1 MISYVDTSLLVKLY
15 IEEPDSYLAF
25 QWLAPKG
32 IQPLISA
39 LSEVEMSSALHR
51 IAPRRKGLNE
61 TLLGPAY
68 LEFRTDLVA
77 KRFLV
82 VAIRDSTFEL
92 ARYYGERHGE
102 SLHLRALDILHVA
115 AAIESGAE
123 AFGTFDDRQGK
134 LAEAVGM
141 NLLR

>member
-1 MISYVDTSLLVKLY
+1 VISYVDTSLLLKLY

-32 IQPLISA
+32 VQPAIST

-51 IAPRRKGLNE
+51 SVPRIRGLNQA
-61 TLLGPAY
+61 LLGPAY

-77 KRFLV
+77 KRFKL

-92 ARYYGERHGE
+92 ARSYGERYGE

-115 AAIESGAE
+115 AAIEDGR
-123 AFGTFDDRQGK
+123 GDIWD
-134 LAEAVGM
+134 V
-141 NLLR
+141 